1 MKVTTPVKLQ
11 NIQQSKFHTDCLFF
25 VWSKIQKTQTEVKKK
40 SGWRAG
46 EQRKF
51 HWITFYK
58 LAITDRLIY
67 DFTIDTNT
75 DIQ

>member
-1 MKVTTPVKLQ
+1 MFCNLTGVVRV
-11 NIQQSKFHTDCLFF
+11 NF
-25 VWSKIQKTQTEVKKK
+25 TQTVCSLFGARYKKHKQKFKKK

-46 EQRKF
+46 EQRKL

-75 DIQ
+75 DI